1 MDWWVGPLV
10 TLLVAVLGASGVWLT
25 VWTTRRA
32 QQQSR
37 LEIAEKRGDQKAA
50 QARRMENYAAE
61 LRDHIY
67 QGKPPPP
74 PPWPDDLYE

>member
-10 TLLVAVLGASGVWLT
+10 TLLVAVVGVSGVWLT

-32 QQQSR
+32 QQLSR
-37 LEIAEKRGDQKAA
+37 LEAAEKRADQRAA